1 MRFCSSNGA
10 LNGMSK
16 NETVENNYSFSCIMG
31 NSSEELAK
39 LENEIRNDLDL
50 LETDIDFTLK

>member
-1 MRFCSSNGA
+1 
-10 LNGMSK
+10 MSK
-16 NETVENNYSFSCIMG
+16 NETVENNYSFSCIVS
-31 NSSEELAK
+31 NSSEELAE